1 MGWAVVRGTV
11 AGDGW
16 VNDVL
21 EGNRGH
27 LEGNKQ
33 ENKNKKG
40 TSSVWG
46 CR

>member
-16 VNDVL
+16 VNDML

-27 LEGNKQ
+27 LEGISEKQ
-33 ENKNKKG
+33 ARK
-40 TSSVWG
+40 
-46 CR
+46 